1 MENVQSKPMKKLEVS
16 QVEELLKNPDKVVI
30 VQTAPS
36 VRVSLGEMFGGKIG
50 EKVTGKMVS
59 ALRRIGFRYVFDTD
73 FGADIT
79 IWEEAQEFLERVK
92 KGGPYPQFNS
102 CCIGWLSFADRTFHD
117 FFKDGLISSVKSP
130 IGCLG
135 SVAKTYF
142 ADRIGVSPENIVVVA
157 VVPCILKKNENAL
170 PYNKTN
176 DLYDVD
182 YCWTTKDLGNLIAE
196 RGIDFNALEDGEFD
210 NPLGESTGGGTI
222 FGRSGGVLEAIIR
235 NAIYFDRKTTLAED
249 VEFVPSPL
257 SPDILDCHFRISG
270 QEMLACRCGM
280 VGARLIG
287 NLVKEGKCPYHFVE
301 VMACPGGC
309 IMGAGQPMHLP
320 AEGIPATEVR
330 RLRTE
335 SLNAIDH
342 SQEIR
347 ICALNSSVQKVYDA
361 IYDGKPGSEKAE
373 KALHRRYVHG

>member
-1 MENVQSKPMKKLEVS
+1 MENVANRPAPKKPEIS
-16 QVEELLKNPDKVVI
+16 SVEELLKDPTKVVV

-36 VRVSLGEMFGGKIG
+36 VRVSLGELFGGPVG
-50 EKVTGKMVS
+50 EKVTGKMVA
-59 ALRRIGFRYVFDTD
+59 ALRQIGFKYVFDTD

-79 IWEEAQEFLERVK
+79 IWEEAMEFLRRVK

-102 CCIGWLSFADRTFHD
+102 CCIGWLTTAQRTFPE
-117 FFKDGLISSVKSP
+117 FFKAGLISTVKSP

-142 ADRIGVSPENIVVVA
+142 AKKLGVDPANVVVVA

-176 DLYDVD
+176 GLADVD
-182 YCWTTKDLGNLIAE
+182 YCWTTKDLGAVIKE
-196 RGIDFNALEDGEFD
+196 RGIDFNALEDSEFD

-235 NAIYFDRKTTLAED
+235 TAIYYDRKSVDASD
-249 VEFVPSPL
+249 VTFTPSKL
-257 SPDILDCHFRISG
+257 SPDIQECHFELCG
-270 QEMLACRCGM
+270 VPMTACHCGNI
-280 VGARLIG
+280 GARLIG
-287 NLVKEGKCPYHFVE
+287 NLVKEGKCPYNFVE

-320 AEGIPATEVR
+320 AEGISLLTAR
-330 RLRTE
+330 QMRSA
-335 SLNAIDH
+335 SLNNIDH
-342 SQEIR
+342 GQEIR
-347 ICALNSSVQKVYDA
+347 VSALNPSVQKVYDE
-361 IYDGKPGSEKAE
+361 IYDGEAGSEKAE
-373 KALHRRYVHG
+373 KALHRSY